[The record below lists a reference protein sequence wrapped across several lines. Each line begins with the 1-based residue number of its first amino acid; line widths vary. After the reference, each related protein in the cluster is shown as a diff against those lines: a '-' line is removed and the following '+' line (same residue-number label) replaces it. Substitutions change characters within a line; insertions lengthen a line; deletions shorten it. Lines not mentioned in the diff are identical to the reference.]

1 MSRPLASS
9 TDGVIRGADGP
20 TTVWRVSRLGA
31 LLPALATVAAF
42 AFLSGIPSCRDIRSL
57 EARTEEVG
65 SEEDHELEAVALR
78 RRVEAAR
85 AELDALRAAPAES
98 SSQPGV
104 RGQGPR
110 PFPSAALPAAA
121 FGEAHRRILGHGARI
136 LHVAPGP
143 RAGESGTGVGA
154 EAVRLLRL
162 RNGREPRSWNVSIE
176 APWAA
181 VQAILDDF
189 AAGSGD
195 ADAPLVQS
203 LTMQPAVGD
212 GKPACWLL
220 TILQ

>member
-1 MSRPLASS
+1 MTKSKYA
-9 TDGVIRGADGP
+9 
-20 TTVWRVSRLGA
+20 A

-42 AFLSGIPSCRDIRSL
+42 ALLSGIPSCRDIRSL
-57 EARTEEVG
+57 EARAEEIG
-65 SEEDHELEAVALR
+65 SEEDHELEAMALR
-78 RRVEAAR
+78 RRVDTAR
-85 AELDALRAAPAES
+85 AELDALRAAPATATGAS
-98 SSQPGV
+98 GGSGGSAS
-104 RGQGPR
+104 R
-110 PFPSAALPAAA
+110 PFGIDSAAAA
-121 FGEAHRRILGHGARI
+121 FGEAHRRILDHGARI

-143 RAGESGTGVGA
+143 RLGDSGVGA
-154 EAVRLLRL
+154 EAVRLLCL

-176 APWAA
+176 APWPA

-195 ADAPLVQS
+195 AEAPLVLS